1 MTALTLQRAQEI
13 LAAGIK
19 EAERLN
25 TLMSIAVC
33 DAGGHMVAMIR
44 MDSCMLLA
52 AESVQAK
59 ARTAVYF
66 GRPTAET
73 VERSRDHPTVYDSFV
88 AVSSAPILMSM
99 GGLPLRDEGGAIVGA
114 VAAAGGTGA
123 EDVIVA
129 TAAASR
135 WPVSEPNTGT

>member
-1 MTALTLQRAQEI
+1 MTSLTLQTAQEMI
-13 LAAGIK
+13 AAGVE
-19 EAERLN
+19 EAERLD
-25 TLMSIAVC
+25 TRMSIAVC
-33 DAGGHMVAMIR
+33 DGGGHMVAMIR

-73 VERSRDHPTVYDSFV
+73 VERSRNHPTVYDSFV

-99 GGLPLRDEGGAIVGA
+99 GGIPFRDEDGAIVGA

-129 TAAASR
+129 KAAASH
-135 WPVSEPNTGT
+135 WPVSESNTET